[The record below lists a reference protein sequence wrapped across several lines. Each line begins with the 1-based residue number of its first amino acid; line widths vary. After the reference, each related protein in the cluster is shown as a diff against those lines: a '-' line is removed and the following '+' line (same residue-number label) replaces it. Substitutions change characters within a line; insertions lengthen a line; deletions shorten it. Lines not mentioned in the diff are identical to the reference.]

1 MRPNERSVE
10 VENISEKK
18 QAILENMLELAEEH
32 GLLGVPMSLL
42 SKKAGVAAGTIYHHF
57 ESKDAI
63 ILELFNHVRNAITHE
78 IFKIKDRST
87 DDYGERLKSLWINL
101 FQYFVKN
108 PKVLSF
114 MEQFFSS
121 PFQRM
126 IHSKESQ
133 FYEDNFSSFFLMG
146 IKKNYI
152 KDYDIHVISSVFMG
166 SLTIAAKKQNNGYH
180 IFSISELEHMAAI
193 VWDGL
198 KNND

>member
-18 QAILENMLELAEEH
+18 QAILENMLELTEKH

-63 ILELFNHVRNAITHE
+63 ILELFKHVRDAITYE
-78 IFKIKDRST
+78 IFKIKDRSM
-87 DDYGERLKSLWINL
+87 DSYGERLKNIWINL
-101 FQYFVKN
+101 FQYFIKN

-114 MEQFFSS
+114 MEQFFTS

-126 IHSKESQ
+126 IQSKEQQ
-133 FYEDNFSSFFLMG
+133 FYEDNFSGFFLMG
-146 IKKNYI
+146 INEGYI
-152 KDYDIHVISSVFMG
+152 KNYDIHIISSIFMG
-166 SLTIAAKKQNNGYH
+166 GLTLAAKKQNNGYYT
-180 IFSISELEHMAAI
+180 FSMNELKDMATI

-198 KNND
+198 KK